1 MNDLFFSPIRLEEL
15 ESLIE
20 KSLIRVIHTQPKSA
34 ENDQY
39 ISIASSCLILSVSRP
54 TIYEYLKS
62 GRLKKYKIGSTTRL
76 LKSEVLS
83 IVEQV

>member
-1 MNDLFFSPIRLEEL
+1 MKDLFFSPIQLVDLEN
-15 ESLIE
+15 LIE
-20 KSLIRVIHTQPKSA
+20 NSLKRVIYSQPKA
-34 ENDQY
+34 IENDQY
-39 ISIASSCLILSVSRP
+39 VSIATTCLILSVSRP